1 MTITPE
7 AANVALK
14 SKCGLCKAEPAQP
27 CINPCTGEPLTDRPC
42 HHYRINPETEKT
54 A

>member
-1 MTITPE
+1 MTITRK
-7 AANVALK
+7 AASVALK
-14 SKCGLCKAEPAQP
+14 SKCGLCKAQPGQP
-27 CINPCTGEPLTDRPC
+27 CINPCTGKRLIDRPY